1 MFGKALRLPRGPSE
15 TNVVAELRAPRPW
28 QAMAQAV
35 QQRETAL
42 PEGEVATPRRVEQTG

>member
-1 MFGKALRLPRGPSE
+1 MTQASE

-35 QQRETAL
+35 QQQETGL
-42 PEGEVATPRRVEQTG
+42 LEEGAATRKEELTG